1 VTVKNVRYID
11 ILELARQCFSFDSNK
26 LGSIAG
32 AIVVEAELRRMA
44 MSDVLVIF
52 SAAVYIY
59 VYVQKGYGYD
69 MRHSVY
75 E

>member
-1 VTVKNVRYID
+1 MTVKNVRYID

-52 SAAVYIY
+52 SAAVYICICTKR
-59 VYVQKGYGYD
+59 VWI
-69 MRHSVY
+69 
-75 E
+75 